1 MRPLF
6 VRIFPGDVI
15 IMKVKKQHMTVMTR
29 QEMDAESTSLQGK
42 LKCVEP
48 IVTNARRELCGD
60 TMRAVR
66 FFSPNRHSV

>member
-48 IVTNARRELCGD
+48 IVSLSD
-60 TMRAVR
+60 
-66 FFSPNRHSV
+66 